1 MKCAY
6 LEKRPITITVM
17 ITDLG
22 GHVQLLEEMDQAEGL
37 GLVPLAR
44 CAGVD
49 VVTDDVAIVLEVEV
63 SAQAL

>member
-17 ITDLG
+17 ITDLS
-22 GHVQLLEEMDQAEGL
+22 GHVQLLEMDQAEGL

-49 VVTDDVAIVLEVEV
+49 VVTDDGAIVLEVEV